1 MKSLILLVTS
11 ALFWLATTT
20 TTVKADKVQISQW
33 NHEEPG
39 RTLVYVTQEKSGR
52 TLKKAPK
59 IKKSK
64 SPVKKKPKSKAPS
77 KKPSKKPTKKPVT
90 KAPSTKPSKRPSGCS
105 SNCYSNSNS
114 PAFVTKL
121 TSASNYHENVP
132 LVLNIC
138 SGEKISIPTG
148 TSTENNYYIALPNIN
163 SASGSCTKY
172 QLIIN
177 CCGGLSNCILDY
189 AGLFIT
195 SGLVGIF
202 DYYPSDSGV
211 TLAVTLNGIT
221 LTSST
226 PDVQIFFDLPGYDKN
241 NYPSCFNSVSGPYN
255 AIPPVYSPFFFGEV

>member
-1 MKSLILLVTS
+1 MIAKASPVLPSVFLCYVYACNSFAISPTAHNAIILLVTS

-148 TSTENNYYIALPNIN
+148 TSTENNYYIALPNNN
-163 SASGSCTKY
+163 STSGSCTKY

-202 DYYPSDSGV
+202 DYNPSDSGV

-226 PDVQIFFDLPGYDKN
+226 PDVQIFF
-241 NYPSCFNSVSGPYN
+241 
-255 AIPPVYSPFFFGEV
+255 